1 MRRILTPAFPALAVS
16 VLVAACGSGS
26 SSSGAKSTASSTT
39 ATGMTIVAAA
49 SNPTL
54 GRTVLVDAHGLTLYR
69 LSGEGAGKFICTGSC
84 TKLWHPLAAS
94 SRAAPSGTVES
105 LGTIKRPDGTLQVTF
120 RGMPLY
126 TFAQDRKPADAKGQG
141 IKDVGTWNA
150 VSTTATTGGA
160 PTPAQTTPSRS
171 YGY

>member
-1 MRRILTPAFPALAVS
+1 MRRVLTPAFAAVAVS

-26 SSSGAKSTASSTT
+26 SSSAARSTT
-39 ATGMTIVAAA
+39 TTGTVIVTTA

-54 GRTVLVDAHGLTLYR
+54 GRRVLVDAHGLTLYR

-150 VSTTATTGGA
+150 VSTTRGGGA
-160 PTPAQTTPSRS
+160 PTPAQTTPGRS
-171 YGY
+171 GY